1 MKKIS
6 HYIKRWKEYRIIRH
20 RKMLERRARDIF
32 RIEEFDGSLWL
43 FCNGTGIF
51 PCSYVNLT
59 SEQEIVKF
67 LEGIRK
73 LYIETE

>member
-1 MKKIS
+1 M
-6 HYIKRWKEYRIIRH
+6 WKERRKIRH
-20 RKMLERRARDIF
+20 KKMLERRSQDIF
-32 RIEEFDGSLWL
+32 TVEEYGGSLWL
-43 FCNGTGIF
+43 FCNSTGIF
-51 PCSYVNLT
+51 PFSYVNLT